1 MRIKNDCNSELVE
14 ASVTKFDEGSTKED
28 LYLNLHQNIGK
39 HAVESNC
46 VVLQ

>member
-14 ASVTKFDEGSTKED
+14 ASVTLFDEDLIKAG
-28 LYLNLHQNIGK
+28 LYLAFHQNIGK
-39 HAVESNC
+39 HAIESNC